1 MGIIVKY
8 AENEIDKQTCLKIRN
23 EVFVKEQGIPKKL
36 EFDDDKVKALNL
48 YALIKHT
55 HVGTARTRRTK
66 NGIKLERF
74 AVLKN
79 YRGRGVGKALVNF
92 ILDNTSETDRIYLH
106 AQEPVIGFYLSL
118 GFSKLGAKFM
128 EAGIPHWKMVRK

>member
-8 AENEIDKQTCLKIRN
+8 AENEMDRQACLEIRDK
-23 EVFVKEQGIPKKL
+23 VFVKEQGIPKEL
-36 EFDDDKVKALNL
+36 EFDDDKVRALNL
-48 YALIKHT
+48 YALIKYK
-55 HVGTARTRRTK
+55 HVGTARIRRTK

-79 YRGRGVGKALVNF
+79 YRGMGVGKALVNF
-92 ILDNTSETDRIYLH
+92 ILDNASETDRIYLH

-128 EAGIPHWKMVRK
+128 EAGIPHWEMVRK